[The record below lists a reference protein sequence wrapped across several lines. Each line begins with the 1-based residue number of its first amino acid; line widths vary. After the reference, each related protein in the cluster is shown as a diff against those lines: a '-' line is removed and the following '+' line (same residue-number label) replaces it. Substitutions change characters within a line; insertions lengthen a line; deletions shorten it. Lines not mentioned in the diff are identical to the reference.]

1 MSGRLACLVLAIL
14 LSAGGALA
22 GEPAAV
28 WTFAPSIE
36 VGPRQREVFGSQQ
49 QSGAKPSLS
58 VLPAPL
64 VLDGELPTERRFEGS
79 PPNWPQAGFS
89 VELWLVNHVNQ
100 PVGALMAGRASG
112 NAEPVWRLS
121 YADDDVVFALSE
133 AQGKPALARVKL
145 PPESG
150 HQQYW
155 HHFVATSDGKT
166 LRLFVNGAEKATAP
180 LAAAAKPAATPQ
192 LELAAYLAHEPWMTW
207 GDLVKLAAVYPAA
220 LEPAQVRQRF
230 EALAADVDAGRNS
243 GHGFRLLA
251 GPYLHHATKSS
262 VSLSWETSAP
272 AAVTIE
278 YGKALNKDKQLAERL
293 ELPVGEPI
301 GAVELRGLEPETTY
315 FYRLSAVNADG
326 DKLDSGLLSFKTAV
340 RDDSPFTFALLGD
353 PETRPHIGR
362 RVAELAWDER
372 PDFALNV
379 GDLTDGGEEPHKWQW
394 NLEYFPGLGALHKRV
409 AVFPVPGNGEGDLY
423 WYKRYHLLPEPEG
436 YYSFRYG
443 NAEFFL
449 LDSNQRRE
457 AFAPGGEQYAWL
469 DKALGQ
475 SQATWK
481 FVAHHHDPYSPDD
494 DDHGDAW
501 SAPSTLGDEHVRQIV
516 PVLERH
522 NVDVVFFGH
531 LHTYMRSRPIRGGRV
546 AADGVRYVQAGG
558 AGGNLEDF
566 APGRAW
572 FAEKTFRGHHY
583 CTVAIDGRKLTL
595 RMHDLQGALRDEMIV
610 EKPAR

>member
-1 MSGRLACLVLAIL
+1 MSRRLACLIL
-14 LSAGGALA
+14 VIGLSASEAFA
-22 GEPAAV
+22 VEPAGV
-28 WTFAPSIE
+28 WTFAPRIE
-36 VGPRQREVFGSQQ
+36 LGPRQREVFGSQG
-49 QSGAKPSLS
+49 SKSSKTSLS

-64 VLDGELPTERRFEGS
+64 VLDGELPTDRRFEPAPAG
-79 PPNWPQAGFS
+79 WPTAAFS

-100 PVGALMAGRASG
+100 PVGALVAGRAV
-112 NAEPVWRLS
+112 NQAEPVWRLS
-121 YADDDVVFALSE
+121 YADDDLVFAVQD
-133 AQGKPALARVKL
+133 AQGQTTLAQVKL
-145 PPESG
+145 PAESG

-155 HHFVATSDGKT
+155 HHLVATSDGHT
-166 LRLFVNGAEKATAP
+166 LRLVVNGVEKAKTALP
-180 LAAAAKPAATPQ
+180 AGATLAATPR

-207 GDLVKLAAVYPAA
+207 GDLVKLVAVYPAA
-220 LEPAQVRQRF
+220 LEPAQIQKRF
-230 EALAADVDAGRNS
+230 AALSAEVDAGS
-243 GHGFRLLA
+243 TGGHGFRLLA
-251 GPYLHHATKSS
+251 GPYLHHATQTS
-262 VSLSWETSAP
+262 VNLSWETSAP

-278 YGKALNKDKQLAERL
+278 YGKALNKDKRLAERL
-293 ELPVGEPI
+293 ELPVGEAI
-301 GAVELRGLEPETTY
+301 GVAELKGLEPETTY
-315 FYRLSAVNADG
+315 FYRLTTTNADG
-326 DKLDSGLLSFKTAV
+326 DKVDSGLLSFKTAV
-340 RDDSPFTFALLGD
+340 RDDSPFSFALLGD

-423 WYKRYHLLPEPEG
+423 WYKRYHLLPEPED

-443 NAEFFL
+443 NAEFFM
-449 LDSNQRRE
+449 LDSNQRRD

-475 SQATWK
+475 SKATWK
-481 FVAHHHDPYSPDD
+481 FVVHHHDPYSPDD

-501 SAPSTLGDEHVRQIV
+501 SEPSTLGDEHVRQIV
-516 PVLERH
+516 PVLEKH
-522 NVDVVFFGH
+522 NVDIVFFGH
-531 LHTYMRSRPIRGGRV
+531 LHTYKRSRPIRAGRV

-572 FAEKTFRGHHY
+572 FVDKTFRGNHY
-583 CTVAIDGRKLTL
+583 CTVGIDGRKLTL

-610 EKPAR
+610 EKAER